1 MIIILGFIQ
10 VKMRF
15 IQELSQET
23 TSMLSR
29 IYRQSKHFEVRRR
42 SHCILLSF
50 EGFTTTGLMVIFK
63 VSRITIYNWFKAWEE
78 NHLAGLY
85 SNPGRGRKS
94 SFTPEQK
101 TKIKE
106 WVKESPKNL
115 NGVISKIKET
125 WNITTSK
132 DTIKRILKSLLMN
145 WHRVRRVV
153 FGEPDAN
160 EYAKKK
166 QELEVL
172 KEQAAAGEIDLRYF
186 DESGFSLNS
195 NSPYAWQDKADRHAV
210 KSRRSQPFNVLG
222 LMNIYGE
229 LDSYIFTGGTTS
241 EVVIACIDS
250 FSQSC
255 TESTTIVMDQ
265 ASIHTSKSIENKR
278 LEWETKG
285 IHIFWLPTD
294 SPQLNLIEILW
305 RFMKY
310 EWIELNAY
318 ESLDKLAAYIEKVL
332 KGFGKEYI
340 INFA

>member
-1 MIIILGFIQ
+1 MII
-10 VKMRF
+10 
-15 IQELSQET
+15 
-23 TSMLSR
+23 
-29 IYRQSKHFEVRRR
+29 
-42 SHCILLSF
+42 
-50 EGFTTTGLMVIFK
+50 
-63 VSRITIYNWFKAWEE
+63 VSN
-78 NHLAGLY
+78 
-85 SNPGRGRKS
+85 RGR
-94 SFTPEQK
+94 TQ
-101 TKIKE
+101 
-106 WVKESPKNL
+106 
-115 NGVISKIKET
+115 
-125 WNITTSK
+125 
-132 DTIKRILKSLLMN
+132 
-145 WHRVRRVV
+145 
-153 FGEPDAN
+153 FGEPDTD

-265 ASIHTSKSIENKR
+265 ASIHTSNSIENKL

-285 IHIFWLPTD
+285 IHIFWLPTY

>member
-1 MIIILGFIQ
+1 
-10 VKMRF
+10 MRF
-15 IQELSQET
+15 IQELNPET

-29 IYRQSKHFEVRRR
+29 IYHQSKHFEVRRR

-50 EGFTTTGLMVIFK
+50 EGFTITGLMAIFK
-63 VSRITIYNWFKAWEE
+63 VSRITIYNWFNAWEE

-85 SNPGRGRKS
+85 NHSGRGRKPL
-94 SFTPEQK
+94 FTPEQQSQ
-101 TKIKE
+101 IKE

-132 DTIKRILKSLLMN
+132 DTVKRILKSLSMN
-145 WHRVRRVV
+145 WNRVRRVV

-166 QELEVL
+166 QELDVL

-186 DESGFSLNS
+186 DESGFSLSS
-195 NSPYAWQDKADRHAV
+195 NSPYAWQDRADPLVV
-210 KSRRSQPFNVLG
+210 KSQRSQQFNVLG

-250 FSQSC
+250 FSQ
-255 TESTTIVMDQ
+255 TYTKPTTIAMDQ
-265 ASIHTSKSIENKR
+265 ASIHTSSRIEDKR
-278 LEWETKG
+278 LEWKAKG
-285 IHIFWLPTD
+285 IDIFLLPTD